1 MTNHLYA
8 QFADDGTT
16 IANVCVVLDVGVVTQ
31 FPSGARTFYGIAEAE
46 ALGWA
51 WLGPQDSPNVDPTT
65 GLIPWTGWTAS
76 PAAQVAT
83 PLLPGQNA
91 LPDAASIGA
100 IDYTPVQTAPT
111 PATWSFS
118 PPPDAIDQPISP
130 DQPDPSIPLTPIAKE
145 V

>member
-8 QFADDGTT
+8 QLDPNDNTT
-16 IANVCVVLDVGVVTQ
+16 IINVCVVAEVGSITQ
-31 FPSGARTFYGIAEAE
+31 ALAGSFLAYGIAEAE

-51 WLGPQDSPNVDPTT
+51 WLGTQDSPNVDPDT
-65 GLIPWTGWTAS
+65 GLVPWIGWTAS

-83 PLLPGQNA
+83 PLLPGQAA

-118 PPPDAIDQPISP
+118 PPAQSTSL
-130 DQPDPSIPLTPIAKE
+130 QPDPSIPSNPIAKE
-145 V
+145 I